1 MNNKY
6 MKGKPSMKTKSTL
19 QRTLQAL
26 LMTGIATFV
35 AAPAHAKDP
44 VKVTAL
50 NYVRAES
57 DFQMK
62 GYIESYKCFGKFHHN
77 RKPYD
82 VDNQITIRGNRDTLY
97 SFGVWDLTSP
107 VTITLPDTK
116 GRYQSL
122 MIVSQDH
129 SISAV
134 YGPEQV
140 TLTETSVG
148 TRYAL
153 LTVRTLADPNDDQDM
168 KEAFRLQDAV
178 SVKQADIGKFEVP
191 HWKKDEVEQM
201 RNTINVVAS
210 TVTDSSKMFGKK
222 EELDPVYWML
232 GAALGWGGLPAD
244 AATYVNAVPEKNDGK
259 TAYTLTAKDVP
270 VDAFWSVTLYD
281 DKGLMPVNEYNAY
294 SFNNVTAKKNN
305 DGSITIHFGGDPKQP
320 NFLPIVPGWNYIV
333 RLYRPKK
340 EILDGSWKFPKPEAV
355 E

>member
-1 MNNKY
+1 MIE
-6 MKGKPSMKTKSTL
+6 
-19 QRTLQAL
+19 
-26 LMTGIATFV
+26 IAAF
-35 AAPAHAKDP
+35 ASLPAHAENP
-44 VKVTAL
+44 VRVTAD

-82 VDNQITIRGNRDTLY
+82 VENQITIRGNRDTLY

-107 VTITLPDTK
+107 VTITLPITK

-122 MIVSQDH
+122 MVVSQDH

-134 YGPEQV
+134 YGPKQV
-140 TLTETSVG
+140 TLTEKSVG

-153 LTVRTLADPNDDQDM
+153 LTVRTFADPNNDQDM
-168 KEAFRLQDAV
+168 KEAYRLQDAV
-178 SVKQADIGKFEVP
+178 GVEQADIGKFEVP
-191 HWKKDEVEQM
+191 DWKKEEVEQM
-201 RNTINVVAS
+201 RETINVVAS

-222 EELDPVYWML
+222 EDLDPVYWML

-259 TAYTLTAKDVP
+259 TAYTLTVKDVP

-340 EILDGSWKFPKPEAV
+340 EILDGSWKFPNPEVV
-355 E
+355 EQ